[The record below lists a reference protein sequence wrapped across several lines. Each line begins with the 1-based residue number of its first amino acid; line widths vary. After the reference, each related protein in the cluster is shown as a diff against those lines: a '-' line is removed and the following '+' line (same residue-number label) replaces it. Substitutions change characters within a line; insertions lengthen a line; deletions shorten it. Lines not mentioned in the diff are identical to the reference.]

1 MTDQS
6 GLWQAKAAVVAAF
19 AGGPGVLIES
29 EDERMQRL
37 ADLLVVVEMEYE
49 SSLPVSNVTPIRP
62 PRPLR
67 QSSVGDILHASNSRI
82 DWSAVIEDLRRH
94 PGKSIT
100 IGYDKMHTAVVSVKR
115 IHEKYPDVDAISE
128 RTANGGGSMVLTARV
143 RR

>member
-1 MTDQS
+1 MTEQS

-29 EDERMQRL
+29 EDDRMQRL
-37 ADLLVVVEMEYE
+37 ADMLVIVEMEYE
-49 SSLPVSNVTPIRP
+49 SSLAATVTPIRP
-62 PRPLR
+62 ARQLR
-67 QSSVGDILHASNSRI
+67 EVAVGDILHASNSRI

-115 IHEKYPDVDAISE
+115 IHEKYPDVDAVSE
-128 RTANGGGSMVLTARV
+128 RAANGGGSMVLTARV